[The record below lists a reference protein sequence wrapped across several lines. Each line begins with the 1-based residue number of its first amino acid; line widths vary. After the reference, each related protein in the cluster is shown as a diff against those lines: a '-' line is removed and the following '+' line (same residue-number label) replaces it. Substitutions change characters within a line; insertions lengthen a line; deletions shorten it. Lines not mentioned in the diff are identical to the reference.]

1 MKFPNVSTKVIVAV
15 VAILIVLFFFRRGEK
30 YDVGAIKSAFG
41 EAGVSIEDENIL
53 GPLLEKG
60 PENLTDANR
69 EKARKIMN
77 KYPGL
82 GMKIE
87 NIYRSSEP
95 SPSVSNMI
103 QKAMTVRTPQKA
115 MPTMTV
121 RTPQAMRPTMGMA
134 PPRKFTCT
142 FDN

>member
-82 GMKIE
+82 VMKIE

-103 QKAMTVRTPQKA
+103 QK
-115 MPTMTV
+115 TMTV